1 MDRVILHCDCNS
13 FFASVETLENPALA
27 RVPMAVTGDPENRH
41 GIVLAKNEI
50 AKAAGVETAE
60 TIFKAKE
67 KCPGLVCVPPHYH
80 KYSEISR
87 RVNAIYLDYTDLVD
101 PFGIDESFL
110 DLTGSMHLFPMTPA
124 ELADVIRARVR
135 QEIGITISVGVSF
148 CRVFAKLGSDYKK
161 PDATT
166 VLDRAHYRDVAYP
179 LPVGAMLFAGR
190 KSVEALRRLGI
201 VTIGEL
207 AAADRKL
214 IASRLGEPG
223 DTLWRY
229 ANGLDEEPV
238 RSYYERTPPKSIS
251 NGMTFRR
258 DIVGEAEIRAGVSAL
273 TDEVAERLRAE
284 NLKAC
289 VVQVQLKFPD
299 FRTVQRQRTRETATW
314 LRQDIIADVM
324 ALIRE
329 STGTRIPIRAITVG
343 VSGLVAP
350 DEVTEQLDMFGERA
364 TESDEKKEAVEQ
376 TMGRIRDRFGRDSI
390 CLGCFDNAEIGIAG
404 EKERKKTD
412 HP

>member
-13 FFASVETLENPALA
+13 FFASVETLANPALA

-41 GIVLAKNEI
+41 GIVLAKNEL

-67 KCPGLVCVPPHYH
+67 KCPDLVCVPPHH
-80 KYSEISR
+80 RKYAEISK

-124 ELADVIRARVR
+124 ELADVLRARVR

-148 CRVFAKLGSDYKK
+148 CRVFAL
-161 PDATT
+161 
-166 VLDRAHYRDVAYP
+166 
-179 LPVGAMLFAGR
+179 LFAGR
-190 KSVEALRRLGI
+190 KSTEALRGLGI
-201 VTIGEL
+201 VTIGDL

-214 IASRLGEPG
+214 VAARLGEIG

-229 ANGLDEEPV
+229 ANGLDDEPV
-238 RSYYERTPPKSIS
+238 RSYFERTPPKSVS

-258 DIVGEAEIRAGVSAL
+258 DIVGEAEIRAGVAAL
-273 TDEVAERLRAE
+273 TDEVAERLREA
-284 NLKAC
+284 NRKAC
-289 VVQVQLKFPD
+289 VVQVQIKLPD
-299 FRTVQRQRTRETATW
+299 FRTVQRQRTRGKATW

-329 STGTRIPIRAITVG
+329 STGTRTPIRAITVG
-343 VSGLVAP
+343 VSGLIAP
-350 DEVTEQLDMFGERA
+350 DEVTEQLDMFGGGGAEK
-364 TESDEKKEAVEQ
+364 DEKKEAVEQ
-376 TMGRIRDRFGRDSI
+376 ALGTIRGKFGKDSI
-390 CLGCFDNAEIGIAG
+390 RLGIFENKEIGIA
-404 EKERKKTD
+404 EPQKPKNRE
-412 HP
+412 

>member
-13 FFASVETLENPALA
+13 FFASVETLADPALA

-41 GIVLAKNEI
+41 GIVLAKNEL

-67 KCPGLVCVPPHYH
+67 KCPNLVCVPPHH
-80 KYSEISR
+80 RKYAEISK

-110 DLTGSMHLFPMTPA
+110 DLTGSMHLFPMTPR
-124 ELADVIRARVR
+124 ELADVLRARVR

-166 VLDRAHYRDVAYP
+166 VMDREHYRALAYP
-179 LPVGAMLFAGR
+179 LPVSDMLFAGR
-190 KSVEALRRLGI
+190 KSTEALRRLGI
-201 VTIGEL
+201 VTIGDL
-207 AAADRKL
+207 AATDRKL
-214 IASRLGEPG
+214 VAARLGEIG

-238 RSYYERTPPKSIS
+238 RSYYDRTPPKSIS

-258 DIVGEAEIRAGVSAL
+258 DIIGEEEIRAGVAAL
-273 TDEVAERLRAE
+273 TDEVAERLRE
-284 NLKAC
+284 GNHKAC
-289 VVQVQLKFPD
+289 VVQVQIKLPD
-299 FRTVQRQRTRETATW
+299 FRTVQRQRTRDKATW

-324 ALIRE
+324 TLIRE
-329 STGTRIPIRAITVG
+329 STGTRTPIRAITVG
-343 VSGLVAP
+343 VAGLVPP
-350 DEVTEQLDMFGERA
+350 DEVTEQLDMFGGGS
-364 TESDEKKEAVEQ
+364 TEKDEKKEAVEEAL
-376 TMGRIRDRFGRDSI
+376 GNIRGKFGKNSI
-390 CLGCFDNAEIGIAG
+390 RLGCFENKEIGIVG
-404 EKERKKTD
+404 TEKPKRS
-412 HP
+412 

>member
-13 FFASVETLENPALA
+13 FYASVETLANPALA

-41 GIVLAKNEI
+41 GIVLAKNEL

-67 KCPGLVCVPPHYH
+67 KCPNLVCVPPHH
-80 KYSEISR
+80 RKYAEISK

-124 ELADVIRARVR
+124 ELADVLRARVR

-166 VLDRAHYRDVAYP
+166 VLDREHYRAVAYP
-179 LPVGAMLFAGR
+179 LPVSALLFAGR
-190 KSVEALRRLGI
+190 KSTEALRRLGI
-201 VTIGEL
+201 VTIGDL

-214 IASRLGEPG
+214 VAARLGEMG

-229 ANGLDEEPV
+229 ANGLDDEPV
-238 RSYYERTPPKSIS
+238 RSYFERTPPKSVS

-258 DIVGEAEIRAGVSAL
+258 DIIGEAEIRAGVAAL
-273 TDEVAERLRAE
+273 TDEVAERLREE
-284 NLKAC
+284 NRKAC
-289 VVQVQLKFPD
+289 VVQVQIKLPD
-299 FRTVQRQRTRETATW
+299 FRTVQRQRTRGKATW
-314 LRQDIIADVM
+314 LRQDIIDDAM
-324 ALIRE
+324 TLIRE
-329 STGTRIPIRAITVG
+329 STGTRTPIRAITIG
-343 VSGLVAP
+343 VSGLIAP
-350 DEVTEQLDMFGERA
+350 DEVTEQLDMFGGSGAER
-364 TESDEKKEAVEQ
+364 DEKKEAVEQ
-376 TMGRIRDRFGRDSI
+376 ALGAIRGKFGKGSI
-390 CLGCFDNAEIGIAG
+390 RLGVFENKEIGIT
-404 EKERKKTD
+404 EPQKPKNNE
-412 HP
+412 

>member
-13 FFASVETLENPALA
+13 FFASVETLSNPALA

-41 GIVLAKNEI
+41 GIVLAKNEL

-60 TIFKAKE
+60 TVFRAKE
-67 KCPGLVCVPPHYH
+67 KCPGLVCVPPHH
-80 KYSEISR
+80 RKYSEISK

-110 DLTGSMHLFPMTPA
+110 DLTGSMHLFPMTPR

-166 VLDRAHYRDVAYP
+166 VLDREHYREIAYP
-179 LPVGAMLFAGR
+179 LPVGAMLFAGKR
-190 KSVEALRRLGI
+190 SVEALRRLGI
-201 VTIGEL
+201 VTIGQL

-214 IASRLGEPG
+214 VAARLGEMG

-238 RSYYERTPPKSIS
+238 RSYFERTPPKSVS

-258 DIVGEAEIRAGVSAL
+258 DIAGEAEIRAGVTAL
-273 TDEVAERLRAE
+273 TDEVAERLREE
-284 NLKAC
+284 NRKAC
-289 VVQVQLKFPD
+289 VVQVQIRFPD

-314 LRQDIIADVM
+314 LRQDIVTDAM
-324 ALIRE
+324 RLIFE
-329 STGTRIPIRAITVG
+329 CVDTRTPIRAITIG

-350 DEVTEQLDMFGERA
+350 EEVTEQLDIFGESA
-364 TESDEKKEAVEQ
+364 TKNEEKKEAVEE
-376 TMGRIRDRFGRDSI
+376 TIGKIRDRFGRGSI
-390 CLGCFDNAEIGIAG
+390 RLGYFGSGEIGTA
-404 EKERKKTD
+404 EYKERKKKE
-412 HP
+412 

>member
-13 FFASVETLENPALA
+13 FFASVETLADPALA

-41 GIVLAKNEI
+41 GIVLAKNEL

-60 TIFKAKE
+60 TVFKAKE

-80 KYSEISR
+80 KYSEISK

-135 QEIGITISVGVSF
+135 QEIGITVSVGVSF

-166 VLDRAHYRDVAYP
+166 VLDRAHYREIAYP
-179 LPVGAMLFAGR
+179 LPVGALLFAGR
-190 KSVEALRRLGI
+190 RSVEALRRLGI
-201 VTIGEL
+201 VTIGDL

-214 IASRLGEPG
+214 VAARLGEAG

-238 RSYYERTPPKSIS
+238 RSYYERTPPKSVS

-258 DIVGEAEIRAGVSAL
+258 DIAGEAEIRAGVSVL
-273 TDEVAERLRAE
+273 TDEVAERLREE
-284 NLKAC
+284 NRKAC
-289 VVQVQLKFPD
+289 VVQVQVKFPD

-314 LRQDIIADVM
+314 LRQDIIADAM
-324 ALIRE
+324 QLIRE
-329 STGTRIPIRAITVG
+329 CTDPRTPVRAITIG
-343 VSGLVAP
+343 VSGLVPP
-350 DEVTEQLDMFGERA
+350 DEVTEQLDMFGEGA
-364 TESDEKKEAVEQ
+364 AKNNEKKEAVEQ
-376 TMGRIRDRFGRDSI
+376 AMGQIRNKFGRESI
-390 CLGCFDNAEIGIAG
+390 RLGYFGDNGLGIPG
-404 EKERKKTD
+404 GKKPKEK
-412 HP
+412 

>member
-13 FFASVETLENPALA
+13 FFASVETLANPALA

-41 GIVLAKNEI
+41 GIVLAKNEL

-67 KCPGLVCVPPHYH
+67 KCPDLVCVPPHH
-80 KYSEISR
+80 RKYAEISKW
-87 RVNAIYLDYTDLVD
+87 VNAIYLDYTDLVD

-124 ELADVIRARVR
+124 ELADVLRARVR

-166 VLDRAHYRDVAYP
+166 VLDREHYRAVAYP
-179 LPVGAMLFAGR
+179 LPVSALLFAGR
-190 KSVEALRRLGI
+190 KSTEALRGLGI
-201 VTIGEL
+201 VTIGDL

-214 IASRLGEPG
+214 VAARLGEIG

-229 ANGLDEEPV
+229 ANGLDDEPV
-238 RSYYERTPPKSIS
+238 RSYFERTPPKSVS

-258 DIVGEAEIRAGVSAL
+258 DIVGEAEIRAGVAAL
-273 TDEVAERLRAE
+273 TDEVAERLREA
-284 NLKAC
+284 NRKAC
-289 VVQVQLKFPD
+289 VVQVQIKLPD
-299 FRTVQRQRTRETATW
+299 FRTVQRQRTRGKATW

-329 STGTRIPIRAITVG
+329 STGTRTPIRAITVG

-350 DEVTEQLDMFGERA
+350 DEVTEQLDMFGGGGAEK
-364 TESDEKKEAVEQ
+364 DEKKEAVEQ
-376 TMGRIRDRFGRDSI
+376 ALGTIRGKFGKDSI
-390 CLGCFDNAEIGIAG
+390 RLGIFENKEIGIA
-404 EKERKKTD
+404 EPQKPKNRE
-412 HP
+412 